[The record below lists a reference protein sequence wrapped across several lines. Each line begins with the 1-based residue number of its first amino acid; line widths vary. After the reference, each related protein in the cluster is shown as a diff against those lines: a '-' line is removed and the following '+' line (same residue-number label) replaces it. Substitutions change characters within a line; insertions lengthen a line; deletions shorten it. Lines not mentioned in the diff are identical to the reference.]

1 MDETELIKRSQRGD
15 AQAFNFLIQ
24 WHQKE
29 VLNLAVRML
38 GNLQDA
44 EDVCQDSWLAA
55 WKSIKRFRGGSLR
68 SWLLH
73 VVSNKCRD
81 EFRRRKKR
89 ARDLTI
95 DSPYLAATDSKTN
108 AYSNQAIVEGIQK
121 ALLQLPYEQRLAITL
136 RDFNGLSYDEIAGV
150 MKCSTGTIKS
160 RLNRGRINLRNLL
173 RDRGFEE

>member
-15 AQAFNFLIQ
+15 AQAFNLLIQ

-44 EDVCQDSWLAA
+44 EDVCQDSWLKA
-55 WKSIKRFRGGSLR
+55 WKSIKRFRGGNFR

-73 VVSNKCRD
+73 VVANKCRD
-81 EFRRRKKR
+81 EFRRRKKM

-95 DSPYLAATDSKTN
+95 DSPHLAVADSKTD
-108 AYSNQAIVEGIQK
+108 AYSNHVIAEEIQK

-150 MKCSTGTIKS
+150 MKCSTGTVKS

-173 RDRGFEE
+173 RDRGFGE